1 MTISTSARGA
11 PHPNPGRNIQQSV
24 IQIHRQL
31 FLKLSDF
38 DMIYDE
44 GNDEQWNID
53 LLTASAVGDREAVQN
68 ILHSKKSHLN
78 LDQVLINSRGWSPI
92 MFAAYFGHAGLVS
105 LLMEDL
111 GFNVR
116 DKNDKGTA

>member
-1 MTISTSARGA
+1 MRHTQTLVEIYNS
-11 PHPNPGRNIQQSV
+11 P
-24 IQIHRQL
+24 L
-31 FLKLSDF
+31 FRFTGNYFWNSDF

-78 LDQVLINSRGWSPI
+78 LDQVLINSRGWTPI

-105 LLMEDL
+105 LLMEDQ

-116 DKNDKGTA
+116 DQNDKGTA